1 MSGVGSSKGI
11 RKKSRR
17 KWQWSPLKIEELGLV
32 IGTEDSGQCSAPVAQ
47 LEFGLRERTKRIV
60 GREIQS
66 EREEEKKLGFI
77 FYFFYL

>member
-1 MSGVGSSKGI
+1 MEPAKNRGI
-11 RKKSRR
+11 RV
-17 KWQWSPLKIEELGLV
+17 GL

-66 EREEEKKLGFI
+66 EGEEEKKLGPI
-77 FYFFYL
+77 GKRV